1 MFSNVFGIYM
11 SESVYKV
18 HPDMFIQL
26 PKIRAAA
33 LLVAPVSKTCA
44 LVAFGANILQLQ
56 MYKQLLRLFKHQ
68 RQMKNHIKAQG
79 TVAHSLL
86 DRAK

>member
-1 MFSNVFGIYM
+1 MFSNILDIYV

-18 HPDMFIQL
+18 HPDILIQP

-33 LLVAPVSKTCA
+33 LLVAPLSKTCA
-44 LVAFGANILQLQ
+44 LVAFGANILQLG
-56 MYKQLLRLFKHQ
+56 MYKQLLRLFEHQ
-68 RQMKNHIKAQG
+68 RQMKKHIKAQG